1 MNVYNFQ
8 GPDNDNSLPFFHVSQ
23 GFADTAQIQI
33 VKEGHFAL
41 AFLEGGAGKLRNDL
55 HDLLPF
61 VVDPTIVFGMDTTLS
76 DPTPFFN
83 TPIDDLLA
91 ENQGTTSRTPCA
103 LAGASVVIPPG
114 ASVTITSVYGKAD
127 SLDTLITVYKD
138 KIRKRGFV
146 EGKRASA
153 QAVVKAITGRVST
166 YTSSAL
172 FDMYAEQSFLD
183 NVLRGGI
190 PLTLGDPAN
199 PKIFHVYSRIHGDL
213 ERDYNNFQV
222 NVPRI
227 SIHALK
233 RLDRCHSLLSRARQF
248 P

>member
-8 GPDNDNSLPFFHVSQ
+8 GPDKDNTLPFFHVSQ
-23 GFADTAQIQI
+23 GFADTAQVQV
-33 VKEGHFAL
+33 VKEGHFSL
-41 AFLEGGAGKLRNDL
+41 AFIEGGKLKNDL

-61 VVDPTIVFGMDTTLS
+61 VVDPSTVFGTDTTLS
-76 DPTPFFN
+76 DPNPFFN
-83 TPIDDLLA
+83 TPLDELLQQH
-91 ENQGTTSRTPCA
+91 QGTTSRTPCA
-103 LAGASVVIPPG
+103 FAGASVVLPPG
-114 ASVTITSVYGKAD
+114 ASITVTSVYGKAD
-127 SLDTLITVYKD
+127 SLATLVGVYKD

-146 EGKRASA
+146 DGKRVTA

-166 YTSSAL
+166 TTSSSL

-190 PLTLGDPAN
+190 PLTLGDPSN

-222 NVPRI
+222 GCR
-227 SIHALK
+227 
-233 RLDRCHSLLSRARQF
+233 
-248 P
+248 